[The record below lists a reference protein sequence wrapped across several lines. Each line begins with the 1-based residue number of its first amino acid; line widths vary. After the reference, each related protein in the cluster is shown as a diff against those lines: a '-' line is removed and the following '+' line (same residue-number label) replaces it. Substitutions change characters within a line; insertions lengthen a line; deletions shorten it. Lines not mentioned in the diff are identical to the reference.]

1 MYVTLFVRL
10 VSYYGASV
18 TVCVTLWGQCHCVC
32 HAVGPV
38 SLCVSYYGA
47 NVTACVIY
55 CGANMSWLMS

>member
-47 NVTACVIY
+47 NVTACVILW
-55 CGANMSWLMS
+55 G